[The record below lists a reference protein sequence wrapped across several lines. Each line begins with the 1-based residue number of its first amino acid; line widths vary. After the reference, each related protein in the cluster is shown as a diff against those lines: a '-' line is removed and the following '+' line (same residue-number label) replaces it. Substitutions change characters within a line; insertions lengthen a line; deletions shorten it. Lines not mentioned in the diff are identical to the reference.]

1 MSIAKFQEVE
11 MDIKFT
17 VKELSK
23 IVGVSSRN
31 IRYYD
36 DIGLFKCSGTLE
48 NGYRYYTIDK
58 IEEIYLINY
67 LRYMGIPIK
76 EIKQHLENR
85 NIDEYG
91 TILNKQLK
99 KVSDEI
105 LQLQRIQHRIQKRI
119 FSLDY
124 IRTLPPLGEIT
135 IQTLPAHR
143 IIQLKK
149 QIKRQIDWELALKQ
163 IDSENDLSPSI
174 FIGDIGFFV
183 DMKKV
188 KTRGPEEFSGMFL
201 LADDPI
207 YSSSAETT
215 ELNAGNWLTVYIRGD
230 HKDARKY
237 YDSLL
242 DYAEENEL
250 ILAAFAVERTLID
263 HYISSDPNL
272 HITEILIPILD

>member
-1 MSIAKFQEVE
+1 

-58 IEEIYLINY
+58 IEEIYVINY
-67 LRYMGIPIK
+67 LRHMGISIK
-76 EIKQHLENR
+76 EIKQHLQNR
-85 NIDEYG
+85 NIDEYS

-99 KVSDEI
+99 KVTDEI
-105 LQLQRIQHRIQKRI
+105 LQLQRIQHRIQRRI
-119 FSLDY
+119 ASLDY
-124 IRTLPPLGEIT
+124 IRNLPPFGEIT
-135 IQTLPAHR
+135 VQSLPARR
-143 IIQLKK
+143 ILPLKK
-149 QIKRQIDWELALKQ
+149 QIKKQIDWELALKQ
-163 IDSENDLSPSI
+163 IDSGNDLLPSI

-183 DMKKV
+183 DMKKA
-188 KTRGPEEFSGMFL
+188 KTRGAEEFSGMFL

-207 YSSSAETT
+207 YNSSSATS
-215 ELNAGNWLTVYIRGD
+215 ELAAGKWLTIYIRGD
-230 HKDARKY
+230 HHEARKY
-237 YDSLL
+237 YDLLL
-242 DYAEENEL
+242 DYAEKNTL
-250 ILAAFAVERTLID
+250 TLGSFTVERTLLD

-272 HITEILIPILD
+272 HITEVLIPIID